1 MAADLG
7 DKISQTHTLEEFI
20 SRRFDDQITFRN
32 LAIIENV
39 NGEEWIDRTLILD
52 YLPELKNISQ
62 DVELTSE
69 EYRKY
74 KCNPDLLAYDIYG
87 STQLDFIILLIN
99 DIIDAKEF
107 DSKKLK
113 IAVVSSE
120 DADDGTRDRQRRN
133 DATRVDTT
141 GVMKDEKRD

>member
-7 DKISQTHTLEEFI
+7 DKISQTHTLKEFI

-113 IAVVSSE
+113 LPYVQQLSSYLTDIYNSNSGYLE
-120 DADDGTRDRQRRN
+120 QNRIDN
-133 DATRVDTT
+133 NSFFY
-141 GVMKDEKRD
+141 